1 MARALAVAALAALAS
16 AALPS
21 CGQTPPEPLAPI
33 AAGGRILAFGDSLT
47 HGTGGAGT
55 TYPDVLA
62 ELTGLEVVRSGI
74 PGETSAAALDR
85 FPRVLDAHRPALVIL
100 CTGGNDILRRAD
112 GELEENLGRMAD
124 LAAQHGIPMVLV
136 SVPRFSLIRRNH
148 PAYGR
153 VAGERGL
160 WIEDEVLKRVLHD
173 DRMKSDQ
180 IHPNAR
186 GYREIAMALAGLLR
200 ASGALR

>member
-1 MARALAVAALAALAS
+1 MARALAVAALAA

-21 CGQTPPEPLAPI
+21 CGQVPPEPLAPI
-33 AAGGRILAFGDSLT
+33 EAGGRILAFGDSLT

-85 FPRVLDAHRPALVIL
+85 FPQALETHRPALVIL
-100 CTGGNDILRRAD
+100 CTGGNDILRRRA

-124 LAAQHGIPMVLV
+124 LAAQRGIPVVLV
-136 SVPRFSLIRRNH
+136 SVPRFSLIRSNH

-153 VAGERGL
+153 VAGERRL
-160 WIEDEVLKRVLHD
+160 WVEDEVLKRVLHD

-186 GYREIAMALAGLLR
+186 GYREIATALAGLLR